1 MESTVNIINVAQE
14 NFAEAVLT
22 TSHQRPVL
30 VDFWA
35 AWCAPCKSL
44 MPVLENLAKSYDGKF
59 LLAKV
64 NSDEQQTLA
73 QQYQVRSLPTVKL
86 FVNAEV
92 VDEFIG
98 ARAEHDIRA
107 LLDNY
112 VLRESDNSRTL
123 AADKLQQGDTQAALN
138 ILETAYADDPD
149 NHNLAIELTELYL
162 ATKQLEKAE
171 AVFKTLKLEQRESE
185 IGNLLKAL
193 LQLSHEQTQLIDSEQ
208 ALIRLKSN
216 PDDPEALYSYALE
229 LVFKKHYSDAMD
241 NLLKLM
247 KNNKNYR
254 ENAAQKALLQV
265 FKIAGENSENVNNY
279 RRKMTRLLY

>member
-14 NFAEAVLT
+14 NFAEAVLA

-35 AWCAPCKSL
+35 AWCAPCKML

-59 LLAKV
+59 MLAKV
-64 NSDEQQTLA
+64 NSDEQQALA

-92 VDEFIG
+92 VDEFMG

-107 LLDNY
+107 FLDNY

-149 NHNLAIELTELYL
+149 NYKLTIELAELYL
-162 ATKQLEKAE
+162 ATKQLDKAE
-171 AVFKTLKLEQRESE
+171 AVFKTLKPEHRDSE
-185 IGNLLKAL
+185 VGNLLKAL

-208 ALIRLKSN
+208 ALIQLKSN

-229 LVFKKHYSDAMD
+229 LVFKKHYSDAME

-254 ENAAQKALLQV
+254 DNAAQKALLQV